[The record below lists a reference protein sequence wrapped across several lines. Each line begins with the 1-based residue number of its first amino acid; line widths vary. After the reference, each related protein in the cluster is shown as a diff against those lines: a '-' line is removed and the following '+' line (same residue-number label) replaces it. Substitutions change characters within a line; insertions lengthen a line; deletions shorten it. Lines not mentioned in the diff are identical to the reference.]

1 MNIHPS
7 TPQILRDLA
16 EELNREV
23 MPLLSDSTDQIR
35 LHMITAVLGQCA
47 VRAGTEIALMKDE
60 TAAYR
65 AYSADVLTATEDAAV
80 QALLDAIG
88 RSDDLNLDAVRAEY
102 TRASEA
108 FAHAL
113 EVAMDAGL
121 TDLVA
126 RGEQL
131 LQTRIANEQLMAGVA
146 TAGR

>member
-7 TPQILRDLA
+7 TSQILRDLA
-16 EELNREV
+16 EELNREIL
-23 MPLLSDSTDQIR
+23 PLLSDSTDQVR

-47 VRAGTEIALMKDE
+47 VRAGTEIALMTDE

-65 AYSADVLTATEDAAV
+65 AYATGVASATADEAV
-80 QALLDAIG
+80 RSATDAIG
-88 RSDDLNLDAVRAEY
+88 TSDDLRLEAVLAEY

-108 FAHAL
+108 FGTAL
-113 EVAMDAGL
+113 EAAMDAGL

-131 LQTRIANEQLMAGVA
+131 LQMRIANEQLMAGVA